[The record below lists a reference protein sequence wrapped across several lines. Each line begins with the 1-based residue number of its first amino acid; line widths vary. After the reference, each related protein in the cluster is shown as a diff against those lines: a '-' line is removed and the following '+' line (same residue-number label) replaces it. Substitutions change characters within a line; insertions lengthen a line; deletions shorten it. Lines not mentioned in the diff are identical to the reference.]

1 VDVQASDAVYVGD
14 AVWDVMAASTL
25 GMPTIAFT
33 CGGTSE
39 AELRDAGAAEVYAG
53 PRDLLDNLGRSAI
66 GTLLAG

>member
-1 VDVQASDAVYVGD
+1 
-14 AVWDVMAASTL
+14 MAASTL

-66 GTLLAG
+66 GKLLAG